1 MGARYDLGH
10 QSAIALFLV
19 VCAQL
24 TVTAFLAPPEDDGQ
38 HLVQRVFFVS
48 VFAILLASPLT
59 GRLTRTILNPY
70 GRHVLRSLARS
81 LCAAALD
88 WSPLVRPAGS
98 AR

>member
-1 MGARYDLGH
+1 MGTRHDLGH
-10 QSAIALFLV
+10 QSAIAHFLA

-48 VFAILLASPLT
+48 VFAILLASPLL
-59 GRLTRTILNPY
+59 GRLKPPIFTLSTTCSSAA
-70 GRHVLRSLARS
+70 GARS
-81 LCAAALD
+81 LYAAAPD
-88 WSPLVRPAGS
+88 WSSLVRPAGS